1 MCNVDTVDYFNN
13 MKIYPR
19 LQSILQKDYFRYFNY
34 NAKKPCPFWNNT
46 NDICQFKSCGVQACT
61 PEEIPSGLKS
71 ETKSCDNDK
80 MTEVEHNNQV
90 DATISDQTL
99 ADLQSWKAFDAS
111 QSQFCELDPEDNCP
125 DCDYVDLSRN
135 PERFTGYSGEA
146 SHRIW
151 KAIYE
156 ENCFRPSSI
165 KSTHFSSA
173 FLPDMLE
180 GMCLEKRVFYRAISG
195 LHASITVHLTS
206 QHPEGAEDSKSNHLF
221 PGIAQT
227 LDLVLVKFIYH
238 IFSGLPNSQV
248 YGPNINL
255 FHERFDPERT
265 NGMGPYWLKNLY
277 FVYLLELRALTKA
290 APILEAQKFY
300 TGNEEEDIETQIAV
314 KELLNLIKSFP
325 DQFDETVMFKSGK
338 SKEMLALK
346 EDFKLH
352 FKNITKIMDCVGCEK
367 CKLWGKLQATGLGT
381 ALKILFSSND
391 DKDDILASIVNVD
404 LHSFTSKVKLNSSD
418 STAATSN
425 ILKLSRNEIVA
436 LFNAFGKISTSIQQ
450 LERFRRMKT

>member
-90 DATISDQTL
+90 DVTISDQTL

-173 FLPDMLE
+173 FLPDTLE

-221 PGIAQT
+221 PGTAHTLVYISPRAQP
-227 LDLVLVKFIYH
+227 LDCRPRCNNF
-238 IFSGLPNSQV
+238 IFSTDRQLHLP
-248 YGPNINL
+248 
-255 FHERFDPERT
+255 
-265 NGMGPYWLKNLY
+265 
-277 FVYLLELRALTKA
+277 
-290 APILEAQKFY
+290 
-300 TGNEEEDIETQIAV
+300 
-314 KELLNLIKSFP
+314 
-325 DQFDETVMFKSGK
+325 
-338 SKEMLALK
+338 
-346 EDFKLH
+346 
-352 FKNITKIMDCVGCEK
+352 
-367 CKLWGKLQATGLGT
+367 
-381 ALKILFSSND
+381 
-391 DKDDILASIVNVD
+391 
-404 LHSFTSKVKLNSSD
+404 
-418 STAATSN
+418 
-425 ILKLSRNEIVA
+425 
-436 LFNAFGKISTSIQQ
+436 
-450 LERFRRMKT
+450 